1 VRQSRDAARI
11 RTDTVLIAL
20 FADIHANRQAFEA
33 CLAQA
38 RQRGAERYVL
48 LGDFVGY
55 GGDPVWTTE
64 TVMGLVADGAKAVRG
79 NHDQAVDAPSAAMN
93 VEAQVALE
101 WTRGVLGA
109 AERQFL
115 ATLPMSLRD
124 GERLYVH
131 AEASDPAKWIYVQ
144 STVEASRS
152 LMATDAQI
160 TFCGHIHQPALY
172 SLSATAKMTAFTPV
186 ADVPIPL
193 LPGRRWLA
201 VLGAVG
207 QPRDG
212 NPAAAYALLDTDK
225 RELTYCRAAYDIA
238 AAADRIRKAG
248 LPVWLA
254 ERLFRGK

>member
-1 VRQSRDAARI
+1 M
-11 RTDTVLIAL
+11 LIAF

-48 LGDFVGY
+48 LGDYVGY
-55 GGDPVWTTE
+55 GADPIWTTE
-64 TVMGLVADGAKAVRG
+64 TVMALVADGAKAVRG
-79 NHDQAVDAPSAAMN
+79 NHDQAIDTPSGSMN

-115 ATLPMSLRD
+115 SALPMTQRD
-124 GERLYVH
+124 GDRLYVH
-131 AEASDPAKWIYVQ
+131 AEASDPEKWIYVQ

-152 LMATDAQI
+152 LMATDAQMS
-160 TFCGHIHQPALY
+160 FCGHIHQPALY
-172 SLSATAKMTAFTPV
+172 SLSSAAKMTAFTPV
-186 ADVPIPL
+186 TDVPIPL

-225 RELTYCRAAYDIA
+225 RELTYCRAAYDVE

-254 ERLFRGK
+254 ERLFRGT

>member
-1 VRQSRDAARI
+1 
-11 RTDTVLIAL
+11 VLIAF

-48 LGDFVGY
+48 LGDYVGY
-55 GGDPVWTTE
+55 GADPIWTTE
-64 TVMGLVADGAKAVRG
+64 TVMALVADGAKAVRG
-79 NHDQAVDAPSAAMN
+79 NHDQAIDTPSGSMN

-115 ATLPMSLRD
+115 SALPMTQRD
-124 GERLYVH
+124 GDRLYVH
-131 AEASDPAKWIYVQ
+131 AEASDPEKWIYVQ

-152 LMATDAQI
+152 LMATDAQMS
-160 TFCGHIHQPALY
+160 FCGHIHQPALY
-172 SLSATAKMTAFTPV
+172 SLSSAAKMTAFTPV
-186 ADVPIPL
+186 TDVPIPL

-225 RELTYCRAAYDIA
+225 RELTYCRAAYDVE

-254 ERLFRGK
+254 ERLFRGT